1 MLRAIQLPP
10 LEFPKN
16 GPPQE
21 SAGPARATCC
31 LRHTSLERGLP
42 MARHATVD
50 GYRPRGSPKCLTR
63 NDGHRP
69 TALRLPLGLQQ
80 EPAGLR
86 SPDATKSRLSRE
98 GQLGSSGR
106 RGLITARAGT
116 SGCAGA
122 PLLEALGP
130 RLTVSR
136 LRDGRRTPEAP
147 GRGGAPERFATG
159 PTSQGLK

>member
-1 MLRAIQLPP
+1 
-10 LEFPKN
+10 
-16 GPPQE
+16 
-21 SAGPARATCC
+21 
-31 LRHTSLERGLP
+31 
-42 MARHATVD
+42 MARHATAG
-50 GYRPRGSPKCLTR
+50 GYRLRGSPDCLTR

-69 TALRLPLGLQQ
+69 TVLRLPLGLQQ

-106 RGLITARAGT
+106 RVLITARAGT

-130 RLTVSR
+130 RLAISR
-136 LRDGRRTPEAP
+136 LWDGERTPETP
-147 GRGGAPERFATG
+147 GRGGAPERLATG
-159 PTSQGLK
+159 PTGRGLK